1 MSGIVPFAQ
10 CIARPD
16 EGAKQYWLTEHL
28 LAVKAGM
35 EIRLQRTLNDAVL
48 ARLGGLAGVCHDLVK
63 CHRLW
68 QSYIKGKRTQG
79 PNHAPEGAFLFSYL
93 GYHWLQAQNKW
104 DKYAREWLWLVRDI
118 ADHHG
123 VLKEIKKE
131 DHWMKNGPWQE
142 MDLPGIA
149 EFLQRIYPEDL
160 LSELSIQA
168 LGQWMMDLDDMVEF
182 ARDTLD
188 AGIFPERLRLMEE
201 LTRWRELTT
210 ALISSDRFHVSA
222 VIDMAIDQA
231 RHIRHDGALDEYCQG
246 RADADTKLTVVRQ
259 EAQAEILRQLTADS
273 SRLIYTLEMP
283 TGYGKTITAL
293 RLATWLG
300 KQFNYEKIIYVAPYL
315 SILEQNSSVFE
326 EALQEAVL
334 EHHSLAVLPDEQGK
348 KSANGNETVDEE
360 GDLPDGQLV
369 MESWAA
375 PIVCTSFQ
383 QFCKALFPGRAQ
395 DTLRRAFLTN
405 SVVIIDEPQIFAA
418 TSWNVFLHGLEEVA
432 KLYHLKVIFLSAT
445 MPPFDYGL
453 SEKNQPGRLS
463 VAPAAKIE
471 RYQVEQA
478 GAMDEQMVAAYLV
491 NYQPKQPVSQ
501 AAIVNTIT
509 DAYLVYQSLARQVD
523 SSALKLLHGMMAPLH
538 KRVEIEKIKAL
549 SLRKESE
556 RKRLYVVSTQILE
569 AGVDLS
575 FQHIMRA
582 LPILPSIIQA
592 AGRVNRHFGGAM
604 GLLTL
609 MLFLRNG
616 EENTRGFIYDSNLQ
630 KITDKLLESKQ
641 VWLESELLELIKEY
655 YREMFT
661 RNTYEAGKNAIHDA
675 YEGNWPALGQKFKP
689 FGEDVY
695 RLPVFVPWQ
704 VPEEDKNLLPIR
716 FVDLQKHFKLYSPE
730 EIYERYQDR
739 DYYTQLTFREKKEF
753 MILMNHYVINVP
765 PELAFSLVEREVYLK
780 NRIPC
785 LLNQSDYHPVCGL
798 AKHKVEGFDQYL

>member
-10 CIARPD
+10 CIARPSKG
-16 EGAKQYWLTEHL
+16 EERYWLSEHL
-28 LAVKAGM
+28 LAVKTAM
-35 EIRLQRTLNDAVL
+35 ETRLQGTLDDAVL
-48 ARLGGLAGVCHDLVK
+48 TRLGGLAGVCHDLVK
-63 CHRLW
+63 CHWLW
-68 QSYIKGKRTQG
+68 QSYINGKRTQG

-123 VLKEIKKE
+123 VLKKVKTE
-131 DHWMKNGPWQE
+131 DNWMKNGPWQE
-142 MDLPGIA
+142 LDLPGIA
-149 EFLQRIYPEDL
+149 EFLQRIYREDL
-160 LSELSIQA
+160 LPDLSIQA
-168 LGQWMMDLDDMVEF
+168 LRQWMMDLDDMVEF
-182 ARDTLD
+182 ALDALD
-188 AGIFPERLRLMEE
+188 AGTFPDRLSLMEE
-201 LTRWRELTT
+201 LIRWRELTT
-210 ALISSDRFHVSA
+210 ALISGDRFHVSA
-222 VIDMAIDQA
+222 VNSMAINQA
-231 RHIRHDGALDEYCQG
+231 RHSQHDGALDEYCKG

-259 EAQAEILRQLTADS
+259 AAQAEILRQLTADP

-300 KQFNYEKIIYVAPYL
+300 KQLNYEKIIYVAPYL

-348 KSANGNETVDEE
+348 KVANGHEIVDEE
-360 GDLPDGQLV
+360 GELPDGQLV

-395 DTLRRAFLTN
+395 DALRRAFLAQ

-418 TSWNVFLHGLEEVA
+418 PSWNVFLHGLEAVA

-453 SEKNQPGRLS
+453 SKKNQPGRLS
-463 VAPAAKIE
+463 VAPAAKVE

-478 GAMDEQMVAAYLV
+478 GAMDEQMVAEYLV
-491 NYQPKQPVSQ
+491 NYQPDQPVSQ

-509 DAYLVYQSLARQVD
+509 DAYLVYQSLERQVD
-523 SSALKLLHGMMAPLH
+523 SSALKLLHGMMVPLH

-549 SLRKESE
+549 SSRKESE
-556 RKRLYVVSTQILE
+556 RRRLYVVSTQILE

-609 MLFLRNG
+609 MLFLRDG
-616 EENTRGFIYDSNLQ
+616 EKNTRSFIYAPGLQ
-630 KITDKLLESKQ
+630 QITDILLARKK
-641 VWLESELLELIKEY
+641 VWVESELLELIKEY

-661 RNTYEAGKNAIHDA
+661 RNTYEAGKSAIHDA
-675 YEGNWPALGQKFKP
+675 YEGDWPALGQNFKP

-695 RLPVFVPWQ
+695 RLPIFVPWQ
-704 VPEEDKNLLPIR
+704 VPKEDKNLLPIR
-716 FVDLQKHFKLYSPE
+716 FVDLQKQFKLYSPE

-765 PELAFSLVEREVYLK
+765 PKLAFSLVEREVYLENK
-780 NRIPC
+780 IPC
-785 LLNQSDYHPVCGL
+785 LLNQSDYHLVCGL
-798 AKHKVEGFDQYL
+798 AEYKVKGFDQYL